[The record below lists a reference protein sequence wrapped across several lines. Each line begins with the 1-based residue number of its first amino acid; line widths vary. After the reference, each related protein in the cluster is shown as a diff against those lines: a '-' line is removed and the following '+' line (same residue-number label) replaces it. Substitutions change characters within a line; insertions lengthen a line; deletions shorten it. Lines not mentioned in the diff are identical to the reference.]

1 MAAEKMSKELMGRYY
16 WLDHEIKRQEK
27 RRDRLATSKRMNE
40 AETDIVSGS
49 SYQFPYIET
58 KFKISGAPVGLISK
72 IEEDI
77 EKSIEDALMA
87 RDRIATYIDNE
98 VDDPKLREI
107 LRSRFIDCLRWTEVG
122 RQNYISS
129 DHARKIVREFLDKL
143 N

>member
-27 RRDRLATSKRMNE
+27 RRDRLACSKRMNE
-40 AETDIVSGS
+40 YETDVVTGS
-49 SYQFPYIET
+49 EYQFPYIET
-58 KFKISGAPVGLISK
+58 KFKITGAPVGLISK

-77 EKSIEDALMA
+77 DKSIEEALIA
-87 RDRIATYIDNE
+87 RDRVATFIDNE

-107 LRSRFIDCLRWTEVG
+107 LRSRFIDCLQWKDVG
-122 RQNYISS
+122 KQNYIST
-129 DHARKIVREFLDKL
+129 DHARKIVREFLKKL